1 MLRLLLALNLLFLNL
16 YACKGGFD
24 SCRLKVVDANV
35 IKGNS
40 LHVPLKNNQKL
51 IFSTITP
58 NAKIIKHDP
67 YLSLYLV
74 EDYNGFK
81 YPFRVNV
88 NQSLGTFGVDNNSVI
103 EGKILKRQVGLNS
116 FALFSEP
123 LSAPSMLLNS
133 CCAIEGIVT
142 ERGII
147 EKEYIERF
155 LKVKSVSYG
164 DFGVR
169 VKDVGSD
176 VVVFSSNPFIKD
188 NRFKKGDIIVE
199 LDGKKVKN
207 SASFMR
213 EVLFSEIGSTH
224 SVKIRRGNELLTLS
238 AKSQKRIGGGYL
250 SDTFLEF
257 LGISFDKNLFIIKI
271 EKKAQHYGLKLG
283 DKLLQ
288 VNTKDVRQEG
298 DMLQIIDNPK
308 KSADLLFQREAF
320 QFFVKVN

>member
-40 LHVPLKNNQKL
+40 LHIPLKNNQKL
-51 IFSTITP
+51 IFSTTTP

-74 EDYNGFK
+74 EDNNCFK
-81 YPFRVNV
+81 YPFRVNI
-88 NQSLGTFGVDNNSVI
+88 NQSLGTFGVDKNSVI
-103 EGKILKRQVGLNS
+103 EGKILKRQIGLNS

-123 LSAPSMLLNS
+123 LSAPSVLLNS

-155 LKVKSVSYG
+155 LKVKKVNYG

-176 VVVFSSNPFIKD
+176 VVVFSSNPFIEG

-213 EVLFSEIGSTH
+213 DVLFSEIGSVH
-224 SVKIRRGNELLTLS
+224 SVKIRRGDELLTFS
-238 AKSQKRIGGGYL
+238 AKSQNRLGGGYL

-271 EKKAQHYGLKLG
+271 EKKAQQYGLKLG
-283 DKLLQ
+283 DQLLQ
-288 VNTKDVRQEG
+288 VNKKNVRQEG
-298 DMLQIIDNPK
+298 DILEIIDNRN
-308 KSADLLFQREAF
+308 KSADLLFEREHF

>member
-1 MLRLLLALNLLFLNL
+1 MLRLLLALNLLFVNL

-24 SCRLKVVDANV
+24 SCRQKVIDARV
-35 IKGNS
+35 IDGNS
-40 LHVPLKNNQKL
+40 LHIPLKNDQKL
-51 IFSTITP
+51 IFSTTTP

-74 EDYNGFK
+74 EDKNGFK
-81 YPFRVNV
+81 YPFRINT
-88 NQSLGTFGVDNNSVI
+88 NQSLGSFGVDNSSVI
-103 EGKILKRQVGLNS
+103 EGKIVKRQVGLNS

-123 LSAPSMLLNS
+123 LSAPSLLLNS

-155 LKVKSVSYG
+155 LEADNVSYG
-164 DFGVR
+164 DFGIR
-169 VKDVGSD
+169 VTDVGSD
-176 VVVFSSNPFIKD
+176 IVVYSSNPFIKD
-188 NRFKKGDIIVE
+188 NGFKKGDILLE

-207 SASFMR
+207 SAEFMR
-213 EVLFSEIGSTH
+213 DVLFSEIDSAH
-224 SVKIRRGNELLTLS
+224 SVKIKRADELLTLS
-238 AKSQKRIGGGYL
+238 AKSQRRVGGGYL

-271 EKKAQHYGLKLG
+271 EKKARHYGLKLG

-288 VNTKDVRQEG
+288 VNSKDVRQDG
-298 DMLQIIDNPK
+298 DILEIIDNPK
-308 KSADLLFQREAF
+308 KSADLLFQREDF

>member
-24 SCRLKVVDANV
+24 SCRLKVVDAKV
-35 IKGNS
+35 IDGSS
-40 LHVPLKNNQKL
+40 LHIPLKNNQKL
-51 IFSTITP
+51 IFSTTTP

-74 EDYNGFK
+74 EDNNGFK

-88 NQSLGTFGVDNNSVI
+88 NQSPGTFGVDKNSVI
-103 EGKILKRQVGLNS
+103 EGKIVKRQIGLNS
-116 FALFSEP
+116 FALFSKP

-199 LDGKKVKN
+199 LDGRKVKN

-213 EVLFSEIGSTH
+213 EVLFSEIGSVH
-224 SVKIRRGNELLTLS
+224 SVKIRRGDELLTLS

-257 LGISFDKNLFIIKI
+257 LGISFDKNLFVIKI

-288 VNTKDVRQEG
+288 VNRKDVRQEG
-298 DMLQIIDNPK
+298 DILQIIDNPK

>member
-51 IFSTITP
+51 IFSTTTP

-74 EDYNGFK
+74 EDNNGFK

-103 EGKILKRQVGLNS
+103 EGKIVKRQVELNS

-123 LSAPSMLLNS
+123 LSAPSVLLNS

-147 EKEYIERF
+147 EKEYIDRF
-155 LKVKSVSYG
+155 LKVKKVSYG

-176 VVVFSSNPFIKD
+176 VVVFSSNPFIEG

-213 EVLFSEIGSTH
+213 DVLFSEIGSVH
-224 SVKIRRGNELLTLS
+224 SVKIKRGDELLTFS
-238 AKSQKRIGGGYL
+238 AKSQNRLGGGYL

-271 EKKAQHYGLKLG
+271 EKKAQQYGLKLG
-283 DKLLQ
+283 DQLLQ
-288 VNTKDVRQEG
+288 VNKKNVRQEG
-298 DMLQIIDNPK
+298 DILEIIDNRN
-308 KSADLLFQREAF
+308 KSAHLLFEREHF

>member
-1 MLRLLLALNLLFLNL
+1 VFRLLLALNLLFFNL

-24 SCRLKVVDANV
+24 SCRQKVADAGV
-35 IKGNS
+35 IDGNS
-40 LHVPLKNNQKL
+40 LHIPLQNNQKL
-51 IFSTITP
+51 IFSTTTP

-74 EDYNGFK
+74 EDKNGFK
-81 YPFRVNV
+81 YPFRINT
-88 NQSLGTFGVDNNSVI
+88 NQSLGTFGVDNRNVI
-103 EGKILKRQVGLNS
+103 EGKIEKREMGLNG
-116 FALFSEP
+116 FATFSEP
-123 LSAPSMLLNS
+123 LSAPSLLLNS

-155 LKVKSVSYG
+155 LKAKDVSYG

-169 VKDVGSD
+169 VKDVGSE
-176 VVVFSSNPFIKD
+176 VVVVSSNPFIKE
-188 NRFKKGDIIVE
+188 NSFKKNDIIIE
-199 LDGKKVKN
+199 LDGKKVKS
-207 SASFMR
+207 SAEFMR
-213 EVLFSEIGSTH
+213 DVLFSKIGSVH
-224 SVKIRRGNELLTLS
+224 SVKIKRGSEMLTLG

-288 VNTKDVRQEG
+288 VNQKDVRQDG
-298 DMLQIIDNPK
+298 DILEIIDDPK
-308 KSADLLFQREAF
+308 KSADLLFQREDF

>member
-1 MLRLLLALNLLFLNL
+1 VLRLLLALNLLFLNL

-24 SCRLKVVDANV
+24 SCRLKVVDAGV
-35 IKGNS
+35 IVGNS
-40 LHVPLKNNQKL
+40 LHIPLKNNQKL
-51 IFSTITP
+51 IYSTVEP
-58 NAKIIKHDP
+58 HAKIIKHDP

-74 EDYNGFK
+74 EDKNGFK
-81 YPFRVNV
+81 YPFRINT
-88 NQSLGTFGVDNNSVI
+88 NQSLGSFGVDNSSVV
-103 EGKILKRQVGLNS
+103 EGKIEKRQVGLND

-123 LSAPSMLLNS
+123 LSAPSLLLNS

-142 ERGII
+142 QSGII

-155 LKVKSVSYG
+155 LKTKDVSYG
-164 DFGVR
+164 DFGIR

-188 NRFKKGDIIVE
+188 NGFKKGDILLE
-199 LDGKKVKN
+199 LDGKKIKN
-207 SASFMR
+207 SAEFMQD
-213 EVLFSEIGSTH
+213 VLFSKIGSTH
-224 SVKIRRGNELLTLS
+224 NVKIKQAGKLLSLS
-238 AKSQKRIGGGYL
+238 IKSHKRIGGGYL

-283 DKLLQ
+283 DRLLQ
-288 VNTKDVRQEG
+288 VNQKDVRQEG
-298 DMLQIIDNPK
+298 DILEIIDDPK
-308 KSADLLFQREAF
+308 KSADLLFQREDF

>member
-1 MLRLLLALNLLFLNL
+1 MFRLLLALNLLFLNL

-24 SCRLKVVDANV
+24 SCRLKVTDAGV
-35 IKGNS
+35 IGGNS
-40 LHVPLKNNQKL
+40 LYIPLKNNQKL
-51 IFSTITP
+51 IFSTTTP
-58 NAKIIKHDP
+58 DAKIIKHDP

-74 EDYNGFK
+74 EDKNGFK
-81 YPFRVNV
+81 YPFRINT
-88 NQSLGTFGVDNNSVI
+88 NQSLGSFGVDNSSVI
-103 EGKILKRQVGLNS
+103 EGKIVKRQIGLNS

-123 LSAPSMLLNS
+123 LSAPSLLLNS

-147 EKEYIERF
+147 EKEYIDRF
-155 LKVKSVSYG
+155 LKVKNVSYG
-164 DFGVR
+164 DFGIR

-188 NRFKKGDIIVE
+188 NGFKKGDILLE
-199 LDGKKVKN
+199 LDGKKVKS
-207 SASFMR
+207 SADFMR
-213 EVLFSEIGSTH
+213 DVLFSQIGSIH
-224 SVKIRRGNELLTLS
+224 SVKIKRGDELLALNI
-238 AKSQKRIGGGYL
+238 KSQNRVGGGYL

-288 VNTKDVRQEG
+288 VNRRDVRQEG
-298 DMLQIIDNPK
+298 DILVIIDNPK
-308 KSADLLFQREAF
+308 KSADLLFQREDF